1 MHAPARP
8 YGWTGCKRN
17 ADSDVNEASWTWG
30 QGRGQKEWGRG
41 RGPKFFLEAE
51 ATMYEAEARHVRE
64 QLSVYE
70 HEDVLRSEHS
80 FQ

>member
-1 MHAPARP
+1 ME
-8 YGWTGCKRN
+8 
-17 ADSDVNEASWTWG
+17 ADSRGSKEPLGDYTRDVNEASWAGG

-41 RGPKFFLEAE
+41 RGRKKFFEAE

-70 HEDVLRSEHS
+70 HED
-80 FQ
+80 